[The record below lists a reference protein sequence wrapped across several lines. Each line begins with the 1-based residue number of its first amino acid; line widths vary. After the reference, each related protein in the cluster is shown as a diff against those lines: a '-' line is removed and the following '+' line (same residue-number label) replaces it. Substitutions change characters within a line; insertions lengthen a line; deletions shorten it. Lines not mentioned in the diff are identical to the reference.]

1 MFREATS
8 RWRGTI
14 TILAALI
21 SAVDLRPEKGAAG
34 VAVDVNRAGL
44 SLAHRTWRLLPAGM
58 RRRAMTRVAGLV
70 APRPPRVPPAISH
83 GVVVAGDVEG
93 ANGLAESARLMHDVL
108 AGLGVARGLVPL
120 GLPSV
125 VPALRV
131 LPPADAALLAVVNAP
146 FLPVGL
152 ARAPRGLLHN
162 RRVIGLF
169 AWELP
174 AVPPDWH
181 EGARFVHEIWAPSR
195 FCAAAFEPLAPG
207 RVRVVPHPLAALPDL
222 PVEGVRADFGLP
234 EDALIVL
241 VVANIASS
249 HVRKNPEAAIRAF
262 RLAFGDRADRHL
274 VLKLAG
280 TDACP
285 EDFQAILR
293 EIGAAPNVTVITE
306 VIAEPRLRGL
316 IAASDIV
323 LSLHRA
329 EGFGLVP
336 ATAMLLARPVVATGW
351 SGNMDF
357 MDAQSAALVGYR
369 LVAVDD
375 PRGVYAV
382 DGAVWAEPDIADAA
396 AQLQRLAGDKAAR
409 TALAIR
415 GREHARQALGAGPV
429 QAALAASGIVP

>member
-1 MFREATS
+1 MTK
-8 RWRGTI
+8 
-14 TILAALI
+14 
-21 SAVDLRPEKGAAG
+21 V
-34 VAVDVNRAGL
+34 
-44 SLAHRTWRLLPAGM
+44 AGM
-58 RRRAMTRVAGLV
+58 I
-70 APRPPRVPPAISH
+70 APRPPPVPPAVSH
-83 GVVVAGDVEG
+83 GVVVAGDVHG

-125 VPALRV
+125 TPALTV
-131 LPPADAALLAVVNAP
+131 LPPEGAALLAVVNAP

-152 ARAPRGLLHN
+152 ARAPRALLRN

-174 AVPPDWH
+174 VVPPDWH
-181 EGARFVHEIWAPSR
+181 EGARFIHEIWAPSR

-207 RVRVVPHPLAALPDL
+207 RVRVVPHPLAALPEL
-222 PVEGVRADFGLP
+222 PCEGGRADFGLK
-234 EDALIVL
+234 EDAVVVL

-262 RLAFGDRADRHL
+262 RLAFGDRPDRRL

-280 TDACP
+280 TEACP

-293 EIGAAPNVTVITE
+293 EIGEAQNISVITDVVSE
-306 VIAEPRLRGL
+306 TRLRGL

-323 LSLHRA
+323 LSLHRS

-336 ATAMLLARPVVATGW
+336 ATAMLLERPVVATGW

-357 MDAQSAALVGYR
+357 MDATSAALVDYR
-369 LVAVDD
+369 LVEVRD
-375 PRGVYAV
+375 PRGVYSVA
-382 DGAVWAEPDIADAA
+382 GAVWAEPDIEHAA
-396 AQLQRLAGDKAAR
+396 AQLEHLAGDAAAR
-409 TALAIR
+409 HALALR
-415 GREHARQALGAGPV
+415 GCDHARQALGIAPV
-429 QAALAASGIVP
+429 EAALAASGIVP